1 MGTGS
6 ESSALN
12 RTFAGMSV
20 DKPAARK
27 HASKRSAALELTA
40 ASLLLGGLLALLL
53 TGLLEFRWRPVRW
66 LIEGY
71 LLLLTGTPLLVQIF
85 LIYYGPAQF
94 DWVKA
99 SWMWDLLRQPW
110 FCAVLALGLNT
121 AAYSTRLFKG
131 ALDAVPS
138 GEVLACQALG
148 MSRWQTLSIKLRHAM
163 RHAVPGYS
171 NEVILVLKGSSLA
184 STITIMDVMGIAQRL
199 NAQTYDTLGVFA
211 VAGAIY
217 LVMNGTLTLLFR
229 WLEKRAL
236 AFAPQ

>member
-1 MGTGS
+1 
-6 ESSALN
+6 
-12 RTFAGMSV
+12 MS
-20 DKPAARK
+20 DYLYELL
-27 HASKRSAALELTA
+27 SGLLITLELTA
-40 ASLLLGGLLALLL
+40 CSLLLGGLLALLL
-53 TGLLEFRWRPVRW
+53 TGLLESRWRPVHW
-66 LIEGY
+66 AIEGY

-94 DWVKA
+94 DWIKA
-99 SWMWDLLRQPW
+99 SWLWELLRQPW

-131 ALDAVPS
+131 ALDAVPV

-148 MSRWQTLSIKLRHAM
+148 MSSWQTLSIKLRHAM
-163 RHAVPGYS
+163 RRAIPGYS

-211 VAGAIY
+211 VAGGIY
-217 LVMNGTLTLLFR
+217 LVMNGSLTLLFR
-229 WLEKRAL
+229 LVEKRAL
-236 AFAPQ
+236 AFSPH